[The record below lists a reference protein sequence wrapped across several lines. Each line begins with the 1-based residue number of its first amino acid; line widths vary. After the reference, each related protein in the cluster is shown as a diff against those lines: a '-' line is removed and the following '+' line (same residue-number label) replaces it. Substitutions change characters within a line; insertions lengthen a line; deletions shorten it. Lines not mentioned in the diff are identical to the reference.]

1 MPRDYWIG
9 WYPVGCTLFFLTVW
23 FQRECD
29 EALLSVAT
37 MIHVLRSMVKSETE
51 IDMEAEFLMA
61 SNGGSSLCDD
71 EKLAW

>member
-1 MPRDYWIG
+1 VVFG
-9 WYPVGCTLFFLTVW
+9 WMHPVFFLTVW
-23 FQRECD
+23 FHRKCD

-37 MIHVLRSMVKSETE
+37 MRHLLWSMVKSETE
-51 IDMEAEFLMA
+51 NVMEAEFPMA